1 MLFRSNNLNVQQT
14 NQYIRMQQQL
24 GRNAM
29 ETDLEYYKRQFPLIE
44 QAKRNEMV
52 RQQALINTMGQ
63 NYAMLGTVAT
73 AGKLAERSQMEA
85 GANLRTALTA
95 APYANAVLQAP
106 NISFG

>member
-1 MLFRSNNLNVQQT
+1 MF
-14 NQYIRMQQQL
+14 
-24 GRNAM
+24 GC
-29 ETDLEYYKRQFPLIE
+29 PLIE